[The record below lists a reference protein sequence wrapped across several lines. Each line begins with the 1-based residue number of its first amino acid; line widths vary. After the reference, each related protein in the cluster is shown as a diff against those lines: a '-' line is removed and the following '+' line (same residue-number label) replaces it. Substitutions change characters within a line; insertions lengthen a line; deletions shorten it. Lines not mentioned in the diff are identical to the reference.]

1 MISFLKK
8 KCPNIY
14 IIIVAIAIG
23 IWFEGL
29 SILTDCVYPGKHI
42 SKGLVLSSIALLI
55 FYLDDGSL
63 SELYSIEN
71 VNTNTKYA
79 AASAAYRD

>member
-8 KCPNIY
+8 NCPNIY
-14 IIIVAIAIG
+14 IIIVALAIG

-29 SILTDCVYPGKHI
+29 SILTESIYPGKHI
-42 SKGLVLSSIALLI
+42 SKGVVLCSIALLI
-55 FYLDDGSL
+55 LYLDDGSL
-63 SELYSIEN
+63 SELYSIDS
-71 VNTNTKYA
+71 VNQNTKYA